1 MLAQQLVNGV
11 VLGATYALIAIGY
24 TLIFGILRVLHLAHG
39 EVFVA
44 GALAGL
50 AAAVAGGGNLAL
62 ALAASLAAA
71 VAAGILVERVAL
83 RPLRAAGHLAP
94 ILSTLGVAIILQDL
108 AVKAF
113 GGEPIGFPEF
123 AQPRTLR
130 MGSLTVP
137 GTHLLILALTVALV
151 AGLHLLLRRTR
162 LGRALRATAESPTL
176 AALLGIRTRQVA
188 LWTIAVASALAGAAG
203 LLVGLA
209 SNAVS
214 PSAGFEVT
222 LKGLVVMLF
231 GGVGSVAGA
240 LLGGLVLGLAE
251 VLSVAYLASSYRDAF
266 SFLLLIA
273 VLLVRPGGLFGARG
287 EGA

>member
-1 MLAQQLVNGV
+1 MLAQQLVNGA
-11 VLGATYALIAIGY
+11 VLGATYALIALGY
-24 TLIFGILRVLHLAHG
+24 TLIFGVLRVLHLAHG

-50 AAAVAGGGNLAL
+50 AVLGASRGSLAL
-62 ALAASLAAA
+62 ALAGSVAAG

-94 ILSTLGVAIILQDL
+94 ILSTLGAAIILQDL

-113 GGEPIGFPEF
+113 GGEAIGFPEF
-123 AQPRTLR
+123 AQPRAYQV
-130 MGSLTVP
+130 GAITVS
-137 GTHLLILALTVALV
+137 GTHLAILAITVALV

-162 LGRALRATAESPTL
+162 LGRALRATAESPPL

-209 SNAVS
+209 SNVVS
-214 PSAGFEVT
+214 PSAGFEMT

-231 GGVGSVAGA
+231 GGVGSVTGA
-240 LLGGLVLGLAE
+240 LLGGIILGLAE
-251 VLSVAYLASSYRDAF
+251 VLSVAYLASTYRDAF
-266 SFLLLIA
+266 AFLLLIA
-273 VLLVRPGGLFGARG
+273 VLLLRPRGLFGLRSDG
-287 EGA
+287 T

>member
-44 GALAGL
+44 GALAGVAVT
-50 AAAVAGGGNLAL
+50 AASGGSLAL
-62 ALAASLAAA
+62 ALAASVAAA
-71 VAAGILVERVAL
+71 VGAGILVERVAL

-94 ILSTLGVAIILQDL
+94 ILSTLGVAVIVQDL

-123 AQPRTLR
+123 AQPRVYKL
-130 MGSLTVP
+130 GPLTVS
-137 GTHLLILALTVALV
+137 GTHLAILAITALLV

-188 LWTIAVASALAGAAG
+188 FCTIVVASALAGAAG

-209 SNAVS
+209 TNVVL

-240 LLGGLVLGLAE
+240 LAGGIILGLAE

-266 SFLLLIA
+266 AFLLLIA
-273 VLLVRPGGLFGARG
+273 VLLVRPRGLFGARG

>member
-50 AAAVAGGGNLAL
+50 AVTVASGGSLAL
-62 ALAASLAAA
+62 ALAASVAAA
-71 VAAGILVERVAL
+71 VGAGILVERVAL

-94 ILSTLGVAIILQDL
+94 ILSTLGVAVIVQDL

-123 AQPRTLR
+123 AQPRMYKL
-130 MGSLTVP
+130 GPLTVS
-137 GTHLLILALTVALV
+137 GTHLAILAITALLV

-176 AALLGIRTRQVA
+176 AALLGIRTRQMA
-188 LWTIAVASALAGAAG
+188 FCTIVMASALAGAAG

-209 SNAVS
+209 TNVVL

-240 LLGGLVLGLAE
+240 LAGGIILGLAE

-266 SFLLLIA
+266 AFLLLIA
-273 VLLVRPGGLFGARG
+273 VLLVRPRGLFGARG
-287 EGA
+287 EGT

>member
-1 MLAQQLVNGV
+1 MLAQQLVNGI

-24 TLIFGILRVLHLAHG
+24 TLIFGIVRVLHLAHG

-50 AAAVAGGGNLAL
+50 TLMAASEGNLPVALAGSVVAAVAT
-62 ALAASLAAA
+62 
-71 VAAGILVERVAL
+71 GILVERVAL

-94 ILSTLGVAIILQDL
+94 ILSTLGAAIILQDL
-108 AVKAF
+108 AVKIF
-113 GGEPIGFPEF
+113 GGEAIGFPES
-123 AQPRTLR
+123 AQPRVYQV
-130 MGSLTVP
+130 GPITVS
-137 GTHLLILALTVALV
+137 GTHLVILGITVALV

-176 AALLGIRTRQVA
+176 AALLGVRTRQMA

-209 SNAVS
+209 SNVVS

-240 LLGGLVLGLAE
+240 LLGGVILGLAE
-251 VLSVAYLASSYRDAF
+251 VLSVAYLASTYRDAF
-266 SFLLLIA
+266 AFLLLIA
-273 VLLVRPGGLFGARG
+273 VLLARPQGLFGTRS